1 MPNESDN
8 SVMTA
13 SVHFSIKYDGPAL
26 VTHEMDVREL
36 APALLA
42 LSTLLEEA
50 NRVVYPDSHEVRVN
64 VKGSFQSGSFGID
77 FSVLQTVREQLV
89 AIFTG
94 PEASAASN
102 LFGII
107 AGIGLAGAT
116 TTSSLIGLIKWLKG
130 RRPSDIRFETNK
142 AIFVIQEESSYETFE
157 ADLIT
162 ARLYHNK
169 VVRQSLAKMVKP
181 LEREGVDVFIAGR
194 DGQIEVM
201 VRKDE
206 IAAFFLAANEAEVVS
221 DTTSEGSVLQIESP
235 VFKEGNKWRFT
246 DGTNSFFA
254 EIADEEFLA
263 NVESGNSRFGKGDV
277 LIVDL
282 RKIQSI
288 VDTGLK
294 SEYIIA
300 RVREH
305 RAPLQS
311 KLFPK
316 LN

>member
-1 MPNESDN
+1 MDQKSDN
-8 SVMTA
+8 SQMTA

-26 VTHEMDVREL
+26 ASHEMDVREL

-50 NRVVYPDSHEVRVN
+50 NRVIYPDSPEVRVN

-77 FSVLQTVREQLV
+77 FSVLQSIREQLV
-89 AIFTG
+89 AMFAG
-94 PEASAASN
+94 PEATAAAN
-102 LFGII
+102 LLGII
-107 AGIGLAGAT
+107 SGIGLVGGAAGAG
-116 TTSSLIGLIKWLKG
+116 LIGLIKRLKG
-130 RRPSDIRFETNK
+130 RRPTEIRFETNR
-142 AIFVIQEESSYETFE
+142 AIFVIQEETVFETFE

-162 ARLYHNK
+162 TRLYHSK

-181 LEREGVDVFIAGR
+181 LESEGVDVFVAGR
-194 DGQIEVM
+194 NGEIEVAIE
-201 VRKDE
+201 KED
-206 IAAFFLAANEAEVVS
+206 IASFFMAANEAEVVS

-235 VFKEGNKWRFT
+235 VFKDKNKWRFT

-254 EIADEEFLA
+254 ELADEDFLA
-263 NVESGNSRFGKGDV
+263 RVESGEARFGKGDV

-282 RKIQSI
+282 RKLQSI

-294 SEYIIA
+294 SEYIITK
-300 RVREH
+300 VREH

-311 KLFPK
+311 KLFAPG
-316 LN
+316 

>member
-1 MPNESDN
+1 MSSTSDN
-8 SVMTA
+8 KNMTA

-26 VTHEMDVREL
+26 ATHEMDVREL

-50 NRVVYPDSHEVRVN
+50 NRVVYPDSPEVRVN

-77 FSVLQTVREQLV
+77 FSVLQSVREQLV
-89 AIFTG
+89 AIFSG
-94 PEASAASN
+94 PEVSAISN
-102 LFGII
+102 LLGII
-107 AGIGLAGAT
+107 GGIGMVGQAAG
-116 TTSSLIGLIKWLKG
+116 SNLIGLIKWLKG
-130 RRPSDIRFETNK
+130 RHPSEIRFETNR
-142 AIFVIQEESSYETFE
+142 AVFVIQEEDSYETFE

-162 ARLYHNK
+162 ARLYHSK
-169 VVRQSLAKMVKP
+169 VVRQSLAKVVKP
-181 LEREGVDVFIAGR
+181 LEREGIDIFVAGR
-194 DGQIEVM
+194 DGKIEVSIE
-201 VRKDE
+201 KED

-221 DTTSEGSVLQIESP
+221 DITSEGSVLQIESP
-235 VFKEGNKWRFT
+235 VFKEKNKWRFT

-254 EIADEEFLA
+254 EIVDQVFLA
-263 NVESGNSRFGKGDV
+263 GVESGLSRFGKGDV
-277 LIVDL
+277 LVVDL

-294 SEYIIA
+294 SEYVITK
-300 RVREH
+300 VREH

-311 KLFPK
+311 KLFPQ